1 MECSKKV
8 QVTFDDHSITP
19 SILNFRG
26 INMFSKGGI
35 NSTKR
40 NIPKNVIVLGVV
52 ATEHY
57 FHVICF
63 DYCLVFLFV
72 NVLVTAESMKQ

>member
-1 MECSKKV
+1 MKV
-8 QVTFDDHSITP
+8 ATGALESH
-19 SILNFRG
+19 
-26 INMFSKGGI
+26 
-35 NSTKR
+35 KR
-40 NIPKNVIVLGVV
+40 NISKKVIVLGVV

>member
-1 MECSKKV
+1 MKV
-8 QVTFDDHSITP
+8 ATGALESH
-19 SILNFRG
+19 
-26 INMFSKGGI
+26 
-35 NSTKR
+35 KR
-40 NIPKNVIVLGVV
+40 NIPKKVIVLGVV